1 MPFYLNEWKINTV
14 IRSGLIK
21 GSSDTVN
28 KLEAAVT
35 PGGDHQFHCAEPC
48 KMAWMID

>member
-1 MPFYLNEWKINTV
+1 MIKKQTA

-28 KLEAAVT
+28 KSKAAVT
-35 PGGDHQFHCAEPC
+35 PGGDKGFDHQFHCDEPY
-48 KMAWMID
+48 KMAWERLR

>member
-1 MPFYLNEWKINTV
+1 MNGKKKKTV

-28 KLEAAVT
+28 KSEAAVT
-35 PGGDHQFHCAEPC
+35 PGGDHQFYCDEPC